1 MEKVSAI
8 GWMVVTAML
17 WGVTDPMMK
26 LHGKS
31 SDSNQNKNVKSK
43 SSEKGLIFKTLNLF
57 KRWKFLLSFL
67 LNQLGR

>member
-1 MEKVSAI
+1 MKYGLYLSNKLFQMEKISAI

-31 SDSNQNKNVKSK
+31 LDSQNKNVKSK
-43 SSEKGLIFKTLNLF
+43 SSEKGLIFK
-57 KRWKFLLSFL
+57 KC
-67 LNQLGR
+67 